1 MYTATSGMLAQQYR
15 LDAIA
20 NNLANVDTAGYKR
33 DLSLQKAFPELLI
46 RRLNDQVVRTPP
58 PGWPLGSV
66 DVAPVVGKLGTGVE
80 QNEVFTVFE
89 QGVVVQTDN
98 PFDVALSGDGF
109 LVVQTPDG
117 ERLTRAGSFQIGP
130 EGLLVTQQGFPV
142 LAEDGSAI
150 PLTLNNF
157 RIDEAGRVLANR
169 AFLDQPGRP
178 VQERENTWLETVEIA
193 RLRIVDVDQRRYL
206 QKQGENLYR
215 ETPDSGAAGDLLGTA
230 RPTVLQGFI
239 EKANVNPVTELVR
252 MIEVQ
257 RSYEAN
263 QRVIQSHD
271 EATGRLLSVVRR

>member
-1 MYTATSGMLAQQYR
+1 MYTATSGMLAQQHR

-20 NNLANVDTAGYKR
+20 NNLANVDTVGYKR
-33 DLSLQKAFPELLI
+33 DVSVQKAFPELLI
-46 RRLNDQVVRTPP
+46 RRLNDDVVRTPP

-66 DVAPVVGKLGTGVE
+66 DVAPVVGTLGTGVE
-80 QNEVFTVFE
+80 QNEVFTVFD

-98 PFDVALSGDGF
+98 AFDVALNGEGF

-117 ERLTRAGSFQIGP
+117 ERLTRAGNFQVGP

-142 LAEDGSAI
+142 LGDDGNPI
-150 PLTLNNF
+150 PVTLNNF
-157 RIDEAGRVLANR
+157 RIDEEGRVLANQ

-178 VQERENTWLETVEIA
+178 VQERENDWLQTVEVA
-193 RLRIVDVDQRRYL
+193 RLRIVDVNQRRYL

-215 ETPDSGAAGDLLGTA
+215 ETPDSGPMTDLLGTE
-230 RPTVLQGFI
+230 RPAVLQGFI

-271 EATGRLLSVVRR
+271 EATGRLLSAVRR